1 MKVTGK
7 MVEAFC
13 ESFRPDD
20 DRWRHDWWNNV
31 DTALEAALEAAPAS
45 APAPDVDGEIAA
57 LRNEVD
63 RLREALRKARTFVVN
78 SETELDVRFDGSEY
92 FHSMIRAALQ
102 EKD

>member
-45 APAPDVDGEIAA
+45 AAEPVSKADVLQACLLLERACAYAGDAIPASILNDAQDLHA
-57 LRNEVD
+57 
-63 RLREALRKARTFVVN
+63 RLSLTI
-78 SETELDVRFDGSEY
+78 ETP
-92 FHSMIRAALQ
+92 
-102 EKD
+102 